1 LLLMLIV
8 AFAVNN
14 RVGSAFEDAN
24 PYGAQAPR
32 GSIAEMQA
40 EAQKEARAEMM
51 KAVSLGL
58 GAYISLIASLY
69 FAGAGV
75 KKFLVARADD
85 APVYEKTKRAAA

>member
-1 LLLMLIV
+1 
-8 AFAVNN
+8 
-14 RVGSAFEDAN
+14 
-24 PYGAQAPR
+24 
-32 GSIAEMQA
+32 
-40 EAQKEARAEMM
+40 MM
-51 KAVSLGL
+51 KVLSLGL